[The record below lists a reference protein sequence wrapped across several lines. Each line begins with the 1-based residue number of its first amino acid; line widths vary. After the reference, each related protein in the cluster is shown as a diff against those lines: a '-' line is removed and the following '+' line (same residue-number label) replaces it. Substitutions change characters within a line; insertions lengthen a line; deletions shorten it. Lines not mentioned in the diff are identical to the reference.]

1 MVFIEK
7 LFRSFFLETSV
18 KKWRDL
24 RVEVLRVNCT
34 KEDSEFLKFLLS
46 SSSEQGYLKRGVF
59 LPEGLHLIEGK
70 ELVYKILSKHNNFTQ
85 NIKIIPL
92 SGLSTKELLSVLPRT
107 NTTLRDTLLSIEGV
121 ISIEKLRDRF
131 QSGLFSVITTKQ
143 KEQLVLENLESHIAS
158 FYKSQIGQRRMVMI
172 GTKKLKT
179 SVGNRKGVM
188 SYAEILSTKYQSKLM
203 AQPQLNQKNTS
214 NSVIKPIDSTEN
226 RSTQMLDTE
235 SETKNEKIIPYRKH
249 SKLEITLH
257 KHFEKKLRIWN

>member
-1 MVFIEK
+1 
-7 LFRSFFLETSV
+7 
-18 KKWRDL
+18 
-24 RVEVLRVNCT
+24 
-34 KEDSEFLKFLLS
+34 
-46 SSSEQGYLKRGVF
+46 
-59 LPEGLHLIEGK
+59 
-70 ELVYKILSKHNNFTQ
+70 
-85 NIKIIPL
+85 
-92 SGLSTKELLSVLPRT
+92 
-107 NTTLRDTLLSIEGV
+107 
-121 ISIEKLRDRF
+121 
-131 QSGLFSVITTKQ
+131 
-143 KEQLVLENLESHIAS
+143 
-158 FYKSQIGQRRMVMI
+158 MI

-235 SETKNEKIIPYRKH
+235 PGTKNKKIIPYRKH